1 MSANVRV
8 EFNHIPEIINSTP
21 QVTEEALRAVG
32 EFVKQKAHDR
42 CAVKGGTSADG
53 YYSSPW
59 EPKDPSRAGEVRES
73 IQMEARPSEAIVY
86 SNHMISRLLEFGQ
99 GLGPPTSVSAKPF
112 MRPAVDEN
120 RQEIVN
126 IFGDGFAVK
135 FRVMRS

>member
-53 YYSSPW
+53 VYVSDHD
-59 EPKDPSRAGEVRES
+59 PKDPSRAGEVRES
-73 IQMEARPSEAIVY
+73 IQMESRPSETIIY
-86 SNHMISRLLEFGQ
+86 SNHLIAKMLEFGQ
-99 GLGPPTSVSAKPF
+99 GLGHPESVSAKPF

-120 RQEIVN
+120 RQEIAS